1 MLHNAEKEFDVAL
14 AWLSV
19 DDGGEFFYNE
29 TTQMLYVVPNTTHPA
44 STPPPDDLVVPVLQQ
59 LIATTGSQKEPV
71 KDINIHGVNFRDT
84 TPVYE
89 EQWEV
94 PSGGDWALH
103 RSAAVFLEG
112 TTNAKVSGGLF
123 KRLDGNAIMLNG
135 FNRGAVIEKNE
146 FVYIADNVLAGWGE
160 TKEWDGRYPLFLMI
174 TTMLSVCAIVHS
186 LHSALIGVYLI
197 CRNGDQ
203 PRDTLVQDNIIH
215 EVSVAL
221 LHSSATV
228 LDTG

>member
-1 MLHNAEKEFDVAL
+1 MRRSNLLRLLTLPHRLLQLPKNFVAEPVAL
-14 AWLSV
+14 ARSPA

-29 TTQMLYVVPNTTHPA
+29 TTQMLYIIPNTTHPA

-59 LIATTGSQKEPV
+59 LIATTGTQSDPV
-71 KDINIHGVNFRDT
+71 KDITVAGVNFRDT

-103 RSAAVFLEG
+103 RSAAIFLEG
-112 TTNAKVSGGLF
+112 TTDAKVSGGLF
-123 KRLDGNAIMLNG
+123 RRLDGNAIMLNG

-160 TKEWDGRYPLFLMI
+160 TKEWDGR
-174 TTMLSVCAIVHS
+174 
-186 LHSALIGVYLI
+186 
-197 CRNGDQ
+197 
-203 PRDTLVQDNIIH
+203 
-215 EVSVAL
+215 
-221 LHSSATV
+221 
-228 LDTG
+228 